1 MSSYVMGFYPINPLD
16 FQNHPGQKNR
26 PINVHHFAFSV
37 LALICSNSIIT
48 GDRID
53 QLWSMVQRIPTFNTI
68 VKRIEQQKPINFQQL
83 EDLSC
88 SNDGVFFSSL
98 DVASKLEKNSLC
110 FSVGVYGVVDA
121 KAIALN
127 IMKSGLKSE
136 IKKQQ
141 AEIIKKRKTSIN

>member
-1 MSSYVMGFYPINPLD
+1 
-16 FQNHPGQKNR
+16 
-26 PINVHHFAFSV
+26 
-37 LALICSNSIIT
+37 
-48 GDRID
+48 
-53 QLWSMVQRIPTFNTI
+53 MVQRIPTFNTI
-68 VKRIEQQKPINFQQL
+68 VKRIEQQQPINFQQL

-88 SNDGVFFSSL
+88 SNDGVFFKML
-98 DVASKLEKNSLC
+98 VDVASKLEKNSPC

-141 AEIIKKRKTSIN
+141 AEPFAVSQYKFIYT